1 MNLKIWQ
8 QAFETMKQEKQG
20 IIDQTNDEL
29 MFSNSLSDVHL
40 MSDGI
45 DEEERED
52 HAEILK

>member
-1 MNLKIWQ
+1 
-8 QAFETMKQEKQG
+8 
-20 IIDQTNDEL
+20 